1 MCGRTKSIKEAL
13 TPMRMRTILSTSG
26 LAAVMAI
33 GLGAT
38 TALATAATTWT
49 IKPGGLYTAKSGT
62 TTLTDTATGAV
73 LSCTSSAAAGK
84 LKSGSGK
91 TNPIGTVT
99 SASFTGCTG
108 LGGAATFSVKASASS
123 TKPWKVNATG
133 FSAGVATG
141 NISGIHA
148 VLTGTNNTCKATV
161 DGTGASAFNGK
172 VSIKHSN
179 SAATKLRVVKG
190 INLHVYN
197 VNTTGCLGALNNGD
211 PVTYKATYTLNKA
224 QTITSP

>member
-1 MCGRTKSIKEAL
+1 
-13 TPMRMRTILSTSG
+13 MRMRTILSASG
-26 LAAVMAI
+26 VAAVMAI

-49 IKPGGLYTAKSGT
+49 VKPGGSFTAKSGT
-62 TTLTDTATGAV
+62 TTLTDTSTGSV
-73 LSCTSSAAAGK
+73 LSCKSSATAGK

-99 SASFTGCTG
+99 SATFSGCSG
-108 LGGAATFSVKASASS
+108 AGGALTFTVKASASS
-123 TKPWKVNATG
+123 TKPWKVNATAY
-133 FSAGVATG
+133 SAGTATG

-148 VLTGTNNTCKATV
+148 VLTGTNSTCKATV
-161 DGTGASAFNGK
+161 DGTGASKFNGK

-179 SAATKLRVVKG
+179 STSTKLTVVKG

-197 VNTTGCLGALNNGD
+197 VSAGCLGALASGD
-211 PVTYKATYTLNKA
+211 AVTYKATYTLNKG

>member
-1 MCGRTKSIKEAL
+1 MRKHLTAVLLSGGAAAL
-13 TPMRMRTILSTSG
+13 ALGIGT
-26 LAAVMAI
+26 AAM
-33 GLGAT
+33 AT
-38 TALATAATTWT
+38 TATTWT
-49 IKPGGLYTAKSGT
+49 IKPGGSYTSKSGT

-73 LSCTSSAAAGK
+73 LTCTSSTAAGT

-99 SASFTGCTG
+99 SSTFTGCTG
-108 LGGAATFSVKASASS
+108 PAGLTFSVKASASS
-123 TKPWKVNATG
+123 TKSWKVNATG
-133 FSAGVATG
+133 FSSGVATG

-172 VSIKHSN
+172 VRITHSN
-179 SAATKLRVVKG
+179 SAPAKLKVTNG
-190 INLHVYN
+190 INLHTYN
-197 VNTTGCLGALNNGD
+197 VNATGCLGAINNGD
-211 PVTYKATYTLNKA
+211 AVTYKATYTLNKA

>member
-1 MCGRTKSIKEAL
+1 
-13 TPMRMRTILSTSG
+13 MRMRTILSASG
-26 LAAVMAI
+26 VAAVLAI

-62 TTLTDTATGAV
+62 TTLTDTVTGSV

-84 LKSGSGK
+84 LKSGSGQ

-99 SASFTGCTG
+99 SSTFTGCTG
-108 LGGAATFSVKASASS
+108 PAGTTFSVKTSASS

-133 FSAGVATG
+133 FSSGVTTG

-148 VLTGTNNTCKATV
+148 ALTGTNNTCKATV
-161 DGTGASAFNGK
+161 DGTGATAFNGK
-172 VSIKHSN
+172 VAIRHSN
-179 SAATKLRVVKG
+179 SSATKLSVTKG

-197 VNTTGCLGALNNGD
+197 VSSGCLGLINTGD
-211 PVTYKATYTLNKA
+211 AVTFKTTYTLNKA